1 MNITINAI
9 ELASELAERDL
20 NEYFSGSMLIYQENE
35 EETSYTEE
43 AQEIFDGLYD
53 DYLSWI
59 KKFEINQKVDKNASL
74 INGLYNYFGG

>member
-20 NEYFSGSMLIYQENE
+20 NEYFSGYMVIYQENE

-74 INGLYNYFGG
+74 INCLYDHFKG

>member
-9 ELASELAERDL
+9 ELASELAEKDL
-20 NEYFSGSMLIYQENE
+20 NEYFSGSIMIYE
-35 EETSYTEE
+35 EDDDGTTYTEE

-74 INGLYNYFGG
+74 INGLYDYFGG

>member
-20 NEYFSGSMLIYQENE
+20 NEYFSGSMMIYE
-35 EETSYTEE
+35 EDDDGTTYTEE

-53 DYLSWI
+53 KYLTWL
-59 KKFEINQKVDKNASL
+59 KNFEIKPKIDKNVSL
-74 INGLYNYFGG
+74 INGLYDYFGG

>member
-20 NEYFSGSMLIYQENE
+20 NEYFSGSMVIYQENE

-59 KKFEINQKVDKNASL
+59 KKFEINQKVDKNVSL
-74 INGLYNYFGG
+74 INGLYDYFGG